1 MTSSTS
7 INKFSNNNK
16 PFSTHTGSLQTHPI
30 LPYSSVK
37 QWNSTGWEHRSLAT
51 DVQLWYGQLSSVIL
65 NMSELFVL
73 SVCIGFSNHVKNSK
87 KIWKQ
92 KSINNGVF
100 LILAHA
106 QFKNYIVSIVF
117 KNPSACFTNTNYIML
132 HSLIS
137 LRYTLPYRQ
146 YAVVCVDM

>member
-1 MTSSTS
+1 MTSPTS

-37 QWNSTGWEHRSLAT
+37 QWNSTEWEHRSLAT

-87 KIWKQ
+87 KNMEAKKYQQWCIPNTCACPIQ
-92 KSINNGVF
+92 KLYRLDCGFIRF
-100 LILAHA
+100 LKIR
-106 QFKNYIVSIVF
+106 
-117 KNPSACFTNTNYIML
+117 L
-132 HSLIS
+132 HVL
-137 LRYTLPYRQ
+137 LTLTT
-146 YAVVCVDM
+146 